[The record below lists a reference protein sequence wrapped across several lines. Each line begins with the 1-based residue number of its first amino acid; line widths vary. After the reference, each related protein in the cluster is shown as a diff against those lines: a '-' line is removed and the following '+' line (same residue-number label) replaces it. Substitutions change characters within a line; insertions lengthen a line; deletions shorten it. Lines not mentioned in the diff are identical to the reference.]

1 MNRRRFVSTAVGG
14 MLLSGAAV
22 GAGAAGPARR
32 PRIVLRSSWQTV
44 NIGDIAH
51 SPGVMRLLS
60 DYIPEADVTLWP
72 MNVGDGVREMLER
85 NFPQIRIIGG
95 RLRDDGSADNE
106 ELERAL
112 SEADFL
118 LHGSGPSIVAARDLG
133 LWRKRTDKPY
143 GIDGITISSVT
154 ETTRELMDNAQ
165 FVYFRDSV
173 SLKLAQDSGVRC
185 PIMEFGPDGAF
196 AVNLRNDPPAEAFL
210 AEHGLEPGRFLVA
223 IPLLRYTPYYK
234 MRGTEPTE
242 EDLRRKAISD
252 KMKDSDH
259 AKVREAIVAF
269 VRETKMKVLAAPEV
283 RYQIEVAK
291 EQFVDKMPD
300 DVRPYVVWRDKF
312 WLTDEAVSVYA
323 RAFAMIG
330 MDMHSPI
337 MAVANGTPTVHCR
350 FKEQTSKNFM
360 WRDIGLGDWLFD
372 IDEQADGA
380 NITAALLGIAR
391 DPAAARAKVAKAMD
405 FVHERQKASM
415 EVLRKCLGL

>member
-1 MNRRRFVSTAVGG
+1 MDRRRFFSTAVGG
-14 MLLSGAAV
+14 MLLSGATA
-22 GAGAAGPARR
+22 GAGAAGAVHR
-32 PRIVLRSSWQTV
+32 PRLVLRSSWQTV

-60 DYIPEADVTLWP
+60 DFIPEAEVTLWP
-72 MNVGDGVREMLER
+72 VNVGDGVREMLER
-85 NFPQIRIIGG
+85 NFPQIRIVGG
-95 RLRDDGSADNE
+95 RLRDDGHADNE
-106 ELERAL
+106 ELEKVL
-112 SEADFL
+112 SETDFF
-118 LHGSGPSIVAARDLG
+118 LHGSGPSLVAARDLG

-143 GIDGITISSVT
+143 GIYGITISGVT
-154 ETTRELMDNAQ
+154 DSTRELMDNAQ
-165 FVYFRDSV
+165 FVYFRDTI
-173 SLKLAQDSGVRC
+173 SLKLAQDAGVQC

-252 KMKDSDH
+252 RMKDTDH

-269 VRETKMKVLAAPEV
+269 VRETQMKVLAAPEV

-291 EQFVDKMPD
+291 EQFVDKMPE

-323 RAFAMIG
+323 RAFAMIS

-337 MAVANGTPTVHCR
+337 MAVANGTPAVHCR
-350 FKEQTSKNFM
+350 FKEQTSKSFM

-372 IDEQADGA
+372 LDEQRDGA
-380 NITAALLGIAR
+380 SITEALLGIAR
-391 DPAAARAKVAKAMD
+391 DPEAARAKVARAMD

-415 EVLRKCLGL
+415 EVLRTCLGL